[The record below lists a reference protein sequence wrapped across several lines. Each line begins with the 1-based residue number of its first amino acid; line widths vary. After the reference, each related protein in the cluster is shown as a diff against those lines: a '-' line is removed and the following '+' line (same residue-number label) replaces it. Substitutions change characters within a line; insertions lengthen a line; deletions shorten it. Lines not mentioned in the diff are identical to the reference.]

1 MAHSETRFSF
11 HFDPKRVPHWK
22 LILRKN
28 PIVFR
33 VDTASDEKDR
43 RVNTTTEKK
52 LFNIVIHHSYC

>member
-43 RVNTTTEKK
+43 RVNTTTQTNS
-52 LFNIVIHHSYC
+52 LIL